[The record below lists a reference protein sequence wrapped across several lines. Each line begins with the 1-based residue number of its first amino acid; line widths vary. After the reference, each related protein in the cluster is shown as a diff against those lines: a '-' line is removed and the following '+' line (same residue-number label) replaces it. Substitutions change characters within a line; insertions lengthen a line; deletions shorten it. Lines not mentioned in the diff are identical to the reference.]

1 MAVDFPQ
8 HLLSYSFFLK
18 YKFFSLIYLSS
29 LHPDLRT
36 LIPLPHTHPP
46 TSFPHSPFPL
56 SEEKGSSSTPPCTN
70 SRWLL
75 CLSHKGRNCQ
85 STNSLYK
92 IVAFWERTGTFANL
106 PWHQKCYSASLPGNG
121 HRCPAPS
128 THEHLSSL
136 LIYLLGLFALPLA
149 IHLSYMTF
157 LLKSPS

>member
-1 MAVDFPQ
+1 MDFPQ

-18 YKFFSLIYLSS
+18 YKIFFINLFIQFTSWSQNPYSS
-29 LHPDLRT
+29 APTPT
-36 LIPLPHTHPP
+36 LP

-56 SEEKGSSSTPPCTN
+56 SEEKGSSSTLSCNN
-70 SRWLL
+70 SPWLL
-75 CLSHKGRNCQ
+75 CLSHRGRNCQ
-85 STNSLYK
+85 STAGLSHGILGK
-92 IVAFWERTGTFANL
+92 GRDICW
-106 PWHQKCYSASLPGNG
+106 SALTSEVLQCISSRQRPS
-121 HRCPAPS
+121 CPAPS